1 MLALEPSKEYVCPM
15 SVAEIKSAVAE
26 LPEQER
32 AELAA
37 WLLDLLPA
45 SALGGE
51 DDDGLQEAVRRRVEL
66 DSGRVESVGAEQ
78 FWSDVDRTRSQWK

>member
-1 MLALEPSKEYVCPM
+1 M

-32 AELAA
+32 AELAV

-45 SALGGE
+45 PAIGDE
-51 DDDGLQEAVRRRVEL
+51 DDDGLQEAVRRRGEL

-78 FWSDVDRTRSQWK
+78 FWSDVARARSQWK